1 MKGHSTTHLLRTA
14 EKAVADAH
22 ALDRAAIGDLCIDTD
37 GRTAEEAADMIIAQI
52 GWLSRPK

>member
-52 GWLSRPK
+52 GGG